1 MATYLSDQKKQKIY
15 DKCCEIPTKT
25 KFILRKIAS
34 FIVTLISI
42 LPEKFFGPIYYR
54 AKLKFNVKSLENNEC
69 NFNAIKF
76 SEDNLHEI
84 LWWRKN
90 ICKGFK
96 PIKCPK
102 IIISIYSIE
111 PWIPEKKLM
120 QFNILGLMAI

>member
-1 MATYLSDQKKQKIY
+1 MINVAKFQRKQNLYLEKLLVLLSLSYPYFQK
-15 DKCCEIPTKT
+15 
-25 KFILRKIAS
+25 S
-34 FIVTLISI
+34 FLVQYI
-42 LPEKFFGPIYYR
+42 YR

-84 LWWRKN
+84 LWWKKN

-111 PWIPEKKLM
+111 PWIPDKKLM